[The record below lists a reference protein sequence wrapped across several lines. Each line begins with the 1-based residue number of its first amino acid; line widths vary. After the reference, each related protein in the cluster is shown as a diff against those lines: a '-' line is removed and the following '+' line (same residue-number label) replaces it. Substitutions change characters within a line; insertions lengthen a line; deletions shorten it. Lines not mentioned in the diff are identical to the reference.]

1 MSSSRRLV
9 TSGSPLEPEIG
20 FSRAGHARELGHPLE
35 EVMALA
41 HLALAA
47 AAAGDLG
54 DATQRGQRAAAWF
67 QGSGPGSVP
76 AAVRLS
82 RGRKWFQ
89 PVACMGAW
97 LGGRPRWTRRR
108 WVPAGV
114 GVRVNSTWWRRGA
127 VRCCR
132 PRPR

>member
-20 FSRAGHARELGHPLE
+20 FSRAGHARELGHPLG

-67 QGSGPGSVP
+67 QGSGPG
-76 AAVRLS
+76 A
-82 RGRKWFQ
+82 
-89 PVACMGAW
+89 
-97 LGGRPRWTRRR
+97 LGGGGETEP
-108 WVPAGV
+108 G
-114 GVRVNSTWWRRGA
+114 GK
-127 VRCCR
+127 
-132 PRPR
+132 